1 MIKLISQK
9 AAIAALVSI
18 LILIG
23 YNLILGIN
31 STLIFYS
38 SLLFLEGLFLNYICF
53 RFKIIGQKSSVPI
66 VLFTICS
73 VLIMPSLSV
82 ADIIYGAVWL
92 GSAFLAFEARDNEIQ
107 NINYMILLGI
117 LLGAAQTI
125 NNISIVLTLP
135 IFILF
140 IQTGSRSTRGFILSL
155 IYMAMVLFSYV
166 GILYVMELEY
176 KIPTLLPTLSVD
188 YSVFDTI
195 LIKLFV
201 PSIVIGLI
209 IHLFS
214 INNYAFRY
222 PNKTKILNFTMLIQL
237 IMSLLLIFITAQLS
251 LLIYAVMAST
261 ILLSY
266 GFVYK
271 QKNTFVNAVFV
282 SILCIALCSLYLH
295 RILIL

>member
-38 SLLFLEGLFLNYICF
+38 ALLFLEGLFLNYICF
-53 RFKIIGQKSSVPI
+53 RFKILGQKSSVPI

-176 KIPTLLPTLSVD
+176 KIPELLPTLSLD

-237 IMSLLLIFITAQLS
+237 IMSILLIFITAQLS

>member
-38 SLLFLEGLFLNYICF
+38 ALLFLEGLFLNYICF
-53 RFKIIGQKSSVPI
+53 RFKILGQKSSVPI

-188 YSVFDTI
+188 HSVFDTI

-237 IMSLLLIFITAQLS
+237 IMSILLIFITAQLS

>member
-38 SLLFLEGLFLNYICF
+38 ALLFLEGLFLNYICF
-53 RFKIIGQKSSVPI
+53 RFKILGQKSSVPI

-166 GILYVMELEY
+166 GILYLMELEY
-176 KIPTLLPTLSVD
+176 KIPNLLPTLSVD

>member
-38 SLLFLEGLFLNYICF
+38 ALLFLEGLFLNYICF
-53 RFKIIGQKSSVPI
+53 RFKILGQKSSVPI

-188 YSVFDTI
+188 HSVFDTI

>member
-38 SLLFLEGLFLNYICF
+38 ALLFLEGLFLNYICF
-53 RFKIIGQKSSVPI
+53 RFKILGQKSSVPI

-176 KIPTLLPTLSVD
+176 KIPNLLPTLSVD

-237 IMSLLLIFITAQLS
+237 VMSLLLIFITAQLS

>member
-38 SLLFLEGLFLNYICF
+38 ALLFLEGLFLNYICF
-53 RFKIIGQKSSVPI
+53 RFKILGQKSSVPI

>member
-38 SLLFLEGLFLNYICF
+38 ALLFLEGLFLNYICF
-53 RFKIIGQKSSVPI
+53 RFKILGQKSSVPI

-125 NNISIVLTLP
+125 NNISIVL
-135 IFILF
+135 ILF

>member
-9 AAIAALVSI
+9 AATAALVSI

-38 SLLFLEGLFLNYICF
+38 ALLFLEGLFLNYICF
-53 RFKIIGQKSSVPI
+53 RFKILGQKSSVPI

-92 GSAFLAFEARDNEIQ
+92 GSAFLAFEARDNETQ
-107 NINYMILLGI
+107 NTNYMILLGI
-117 LLGAAQTI
+117 LLGLAQTI

-188 YSVFDTI
+188 HSVFDTI

-237 IMSLLLIFITAQLS
+237 VMSLLLIAITAQLS

-271 QKNTFVNAVFV
+271 QKNTFVNAAFV

>member
-1 MIKLISQK
+1 
-9 AAIAALVSI
+9 
-18 LILIG
+18 
-23 YNLILGIN
+23 
-31 STLIFYS
+31 
-38 SLLFLEGLFLNYICF
+38 
-53 RFKIIGQKSSVPI
+53 
-66 VLFTICS
+66 
-73 VLIMPSLSV
+73 MPSLSV

-188 YSVFDTI
+188 HSVFDTI

-237 IMSLLLIFITAQLS
+237 IMSILLIFITAQLS

>member
-38 SLLFLEGLFLNYICF
+38 ALLFLEGLFLNYICF
-53 RFKIIGQKSSVPI
+53 RFKILGQKSSVPI

-176 KIPTLLPTLSVD
+176 KIPNLLPTLSVD

-201 PSIVIGLI
+201 PSIVIGLF

>member
-38 SLLFLEGLFLNYICF
+38 ALLFLEGLFLNYICF
-53 RFKIIGQKSSVPI
+53 RFKILGQKSSVPI

-117 LLGAAQTI
+117 LLGLAQTI

>member
-1 MIKLISQK
+1 LIKLISQK

-38 SLLFLEGLFLNYICF
+38 ALLFLEGLFLNYICF
-53 RFKIIGQKSSVPI
+53 RFKILGQKSSVPI

-176 KIPTLLPTLSVD
+176 KIPNLLPTLSVD

>member
-1 MIKLISQK
+1 MIKAISQK
-9 AAIAALVSI
+9 AVPAAIVSI

-31 STLIFYS
+31 STLVFYS
-38 SLLFLEGLFLNYICF
+38 TLLFLEGLLLNFICI
-53 RFKIIGQKSSVPI
+53 RFKILGQKSSMPI
-66 VLFTICS
+66 VLFTLCS
-73 VLIMPSLSV
+73 VLIMPSLS
-82 ADIIYGAVWL
+82 AEDIIYGAIWL
-92 GSAFLAFEARDNEIQ
+92 GSAFLAFEARDNETQ
-107 NINYMILLGI
+107 SNNYMILLGI
-117 LLGAAQTI
+117 LLGVAQTI

-140 IQTGSRSTRGFILSL
+140 IQTGSGSTRGFILSL
-155 IYMAMVLFSYV
+155 IYVAMVLFSYA
-166 GILYVMELEY
+166 GILYVIELEY
-176 KIPTLLPTLSVD
+176 KIPELLPTLSLD

-222 PNKTKILNFTMLIQL
+222 PNKSKILNYTMLIQL
-237 IMSLLLIFITAQLS
+237 VISLLLIVITAQLS

-271 QKNTFVNAVFV
+271 HKNTFVNAAFL
-282 SILCIALCSLYLH
+282 SILCIALCSIYLH

>member
-38 SLLFLEGLFLNYICF
+38 ALLFLEGLFLNYICF
-53 RFKIIGQKSSVPI
+53 RFKILGQKSSVPI

-188 YSVFDTI
+188 HSVFDTI

-237 IMSLLLIFITAQLS
+237 VMSLLLIAITAQLS

>member
-38 SLLFLEGLFLNYICF
+38 ALLFLEGLFLNYICF
-53 RFKIIGQKSSVPI
+53 RFKILGQKSSVPI

-107 NINYMILLGI
+107 NTNYMILLGI
-117 LLGAAQTI
+117 LLGVAQTI

-237 IMSLLLIFITAQLS
+237 IMSILLIFITAQLS

>member
-38 SLLFLEGLFLNYICF
+38 ALLFLEGLFLNYICF

-237 IMSLLLIFITAQLS
+237 VMSLLLIAITAQLS

-271 QKNTFVNAVFV
+271 QKNTFVNAAFV

>member
-38 SLLFLEGLFLNYICF
+38 ALLFLEGLFLNYICF

-117 LLGAAQTI
+117 LLGVAQTI

>member
-38 SLLFLEGLFLNYICF
+38 ALLFLEGLFLNYICF
-53 RFKIIGQKSSVPI
+53 RFKILGQKSSVPI

-166 GILYVMELEY
+166 GILYVIELEY
-176 KIPTLLPTLSVD
+176 KIPNLLPTLSVD
-188 YSVFDTI
+188 HSVFDTI

-237 IMSLLLIFITAQLS
+237 IMSILLIFITAQLS

>member
-38 SLLFLEGLFLNYICF
+38 ALLFLEGLFLNYICF
-53 RFKIIGQKSSVPI
+53 RFKILGQKSSVPI

-176 KIPTLLPTLSVD
+176 KIPNLLPTLSVD

>member
-1 MIKLISQK
+1 LIKLISQK

-38 SLLFLEGLFLNYICF
+38 ALLFLEGLFLNYICF
-53 RFKIIGQKSSVPI
+53 RFKILGQKSSVPI

-188 YSVFDTI
+188 HSVFDTI

-237 IMSLLLIFITAQLS
+237 IMSILLIFITAQLS

>member
-38 SLLFLEGLFLNYICF
+38 ALLFLEGLFLNYICF
-53 RFKIIGQKSSVPI
+53 RFKILGQKSSVPI

-176 KIPTLLPTLSVD
+176 KIPNLLPTLSVD

-271 QKNTFVNAVFV
+271 QKNTFVNAAFV

>member
-38 SLLFLEGLFLNYICF
+38 ALLFLEGLFLNYICF
-53 RFKIIGQKSSVPI
+53 RFKILGQKSSVPI

-237 IMSLLLIFITAQLS
+237 IMSILLIFITAQLS

>member
-1 MIKLISQK
+1 
-9 AAIAALVSI
+9 
-18 LILIG
+18 
-23 YNLILGIN
+23 
-31 STLIFYS
+31 
-38 SLLFLEGLFLNYICF
+38 
-53 RFKIIGQKSSVPI
+53 
-66 VLFTICS
+66 
-73 VLIMPSLSV
+73 
-82 ADIIYGAVWL
+82 
-92 GSAFLAFEARDNEIQ
+92 
-107 NINYMILLGI
+107 
-117 LLGAAQTI
+117 
-125 NNISIVLTLP
+125 
-135 IFILF
+135 
-140 IQTGSRSTRGFILSL
+140 
-155 IYMAMVLFSYV
+155 MAMVLFSYV

-176 KIPTLLPTLSVD
+176 KIPNLLPTLSVD

>member
-38 SLLFLEGLFLNYICF
+38 ALLFLEGLFLNYICF
-53 RFKIIGQKSSVPI
+53 RFKILGQKSSVPI

-107 NINYMILLGI
+107 NTNYMILLGI
-117 LLGAAQTI
+117 LLGVAQTI

>member
-38 SLLFLEGLFLNYICF
+38 ALLFLEGLFLNYICF
-53 RFKIIGQKSSVPI
+53 RFKILGQKSSVPI

-140 IQTGSRSTRGFILSL
+140 IQTGSRSIRGFILSL

-176 KIPTLLPTLSVD
+176 KIPELLPTLSLD

-261 ILLSY
+261 VLLSY

-271 QKNTFVNAVFV
+271 QKNTFVNAAFV

>member
-38 SLLFLEGLFLNYICF
+38 ALLFLEGLFLNYICF
-53 RFKIIGQKSSVPI
+53 RFKILGQKSSVPI

-107 NINYMILLGI
+107 NTNYMILLGI
-117 LLGAAQTI
+117 LLGVAQTI

-176 KIPTLLPTLSVD
+176 KIPELLPTLSLD

-222 PNKTKILNFTMLIQL
+222 PNKTKIFNFTMIIQL
-237 IMSLLLIFITAQLS
+237 VMSLLLIFITAQLS

-261 ILLSY
+261 VLLSY

-271 QKNTFVNAVFV
+271 QKNTFVNAAFV